1 MQTPTVG
8 RGSRIRGSYDRSVTK
23 VRLRA
28 TIADDLPKLH
38 GSDEDDPF
46 LFYGFTA
53 TNGLERR
60 FATDG
65 MISDDVGQLVVEDE
79 HGTTVGTVG
88 WFAVQHGPSSTARA
102 LNIGIALLP
111 EHRGRGLGSAAQA
124 AFADYLFAHTL
135 VERLEAGTDIDNVA
149 EQRAL
154 EKAGF
159 LREGIARHAQFRAG
173 QWRDLVVYSRLRGDN
188 SPL

>member
-65 MISDDVGQLVVEDE
+65 
-79 HGTTVGTVG
+79 
-88 WFAVQHGPSSTARA
+88 SSSNACLSAIFTARCVA
-102 LNIGIALLP
+102 TV
-111 EHRGRGLGSAAQA
+111 SASLA
-124 AFADYLFAHTL
+124 
-135 VERLEAGTDIDNVA
+135 
-149 EQRAL
+149 
-154 EKAGF
+154 
-159 LREGIARHAQFRAG
+159 
-173 QWRDLVVYSRLRGDN
+173 
-188 SPL
+188 